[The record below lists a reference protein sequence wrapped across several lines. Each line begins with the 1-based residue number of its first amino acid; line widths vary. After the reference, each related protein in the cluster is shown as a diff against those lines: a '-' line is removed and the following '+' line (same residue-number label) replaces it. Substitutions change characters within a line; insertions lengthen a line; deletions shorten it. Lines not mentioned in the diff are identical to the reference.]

1 MRPPQRRLQLWM
13 WSAAFIPAGVA
24 LLGALLRAPGKDWW
38 VEYHAGLGSGA
49 RAVHQE
55 YRRSGRF
62 VFNKWR
68 KPPADLPKRF
78 KVRYATCLVIERPQ
92 SLILQL
98 VSSDRAALSINGAQR
113 LEARAAGKRRQRQV
127 GVQRLAVTLRPGVH
141 HLLVEAQER
150 HRSRFGVL
158 ASLEG
163 EQPTDLPSSMLRRPD
178 AQGGCQ

>member
-1 MRPPQRRLQLWM
+1 MRPPQRRLLLWM

-98 VSSDRAALSINGAQR
+98 VSSDRAALSINGAPFR
-113 LEARAAGKRRQRQV
+113 NPAGPAGAAR
-127 GVQRLAVTLRPGVH
+127 
-141 HLLVEAQER
+141 
-150 HRSRFGVL
+150 RSN
-158 ASLEG
+158 S
-163 EQPTDLPSSMLRRPD
+163 DHCPSCACTSTRYSTTS
-178 AQGGCQ
+178 QSG